1 MINIYEVREVINYQ
15 IGYINIIISV
25 NSVKKFINMGFNGIG
40 LVMGYNY
47 FFYLDKILG
56 LRYFVFL
63 DW

>member
-1 MINIYEVREVINYQ
+1 
-15 IGYINIIISV
+15 
-25 NSVKKFINMGFNGIG
+25 MGFNGIG